1 MFRITAKTK
10 KNFLV
15 LQNTFLF
22 HGTGRGR
29 SLELSVDH
37 SRTNYSSP
45 DTDLSLTLVTQA
57 TTAKRLHCYHN
68 GQISKVTDKLKI
80 GSQQL
85 VYSYK
90 FKHFLFTSMTQK
102 AQRTRRRGCWRSVV
116 MRGGGNRR
124 TWGKPPTLDER
135 SLPCHMPTPGFDPGL
150 QRWQASALTTALSR
164 PPDQEQ
170 QLVDRSL

>member
-1 MFRITAKTK
+1 MK

-15 LQNTFLF
+15 IIRIFILF

-37 SRTNYSSP
+37 SRTTYSPP

-57 TTAKRLHCYHN
+57 TTTKRLHCYHN
-68 GQISKVTDKLKI
+68 GQFSKVTDKLKI

-85 VYSYK
+85 VYNLK
-90 FKHFLFTSMTQK
+90 FTHCLFTSITQK
-102 AQRTRRRGCWRSVV
+102 AQRTRRRRYWRSVV

-124 TWGKPPTLDER
+124 TRGKPPTLDER
-135 SLPCHMPTPGFDPGL
+135 PLPCHMQTPGFDTG
-150 QRWQASALTTALSR
+150 S
-164 PPDQEQ
+164 Q
-170 QLVDRSL
+170 QW